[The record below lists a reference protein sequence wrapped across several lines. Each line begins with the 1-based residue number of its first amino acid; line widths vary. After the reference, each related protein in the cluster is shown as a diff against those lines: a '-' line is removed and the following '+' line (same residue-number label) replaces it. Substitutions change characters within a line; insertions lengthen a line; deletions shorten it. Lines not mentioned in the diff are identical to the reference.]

1 MKTKLHLIVIIAL
14 ILVWLI
20 LSADG
25 DMALSAWQP
34 PIGIPRPE
42 FGIEET
48 YRMYDNPANRNPALT
63 YTQNAEG
70 GYYTHYIDNTHP
82 NATDSGNPYGTA
94 SKPRRSFP
102 SQSTI
107 VPGSVIEMHGGPYSF
122 GWYSLKSSG
131 TQAQPIF
138 IRGASGASVAEMP
151 LINYGNIYIS
161 GHYIIIENINF
172 GPNYTNSASIMVR
185 PVYAEDQAHH
195 VSIRNCESGAGMA
208 AGGYLWGVIA
218 ENVVFYNN
226 HIHLYD
232 MVPPD
237 VSAEPDRCGIGI
249 VENSNKVWIV
259 DNHIHHLSG
268 DCVGAGH
275 AANYTA
281 RNYYIGRNIMHDTSE
296 NAVDLKEVENVIVS
310 ENIMYNYAG
319 GSSGSFDGGAMVLHY
334 GPTYSP
340 KNTWV
345 LYNEIY
351 NCNGVG
357 IQVGGDQE
365 HPVYIIG
372 NIIHDIR
379 NGIVAAYMF
388 ESFDLGGEF
397 IFSKL
402 LQKGYVNQEGEVNPN
417 FTGLDAEFKSWFPPG
432 YDQFTYIEQV
442 LNKTLNSLET
452 ANGYR
457 TWNCREVYMINNVFY
472 NVDNGIRSHTPGSGS
487 PLFLHNNI
495 VSKITDDGYHIS
507 LEHSDHRAVSQI
519 SHNIFHQPRGQA
531 TIRWGGALY
540 NLTQFQANTGKG
552 EGCLDADPL
561 FVDAEHNDFR
571 LQAGSP
577 AIDAGIEHSIY
588 QLFQDTFGLD
598 IRVDYS
604 GRTRPQGSGWD
615 IGAYEYTLL
624 PVAVIQNEPK
634 QGYAP
639 LTVSFDGSQSKSPH
653 GDIVRYEWDFGDG
666 STSTKMKTSYIFTSP
681 GEYIVTLKVTDIKE
695 HQGQAQTHIV
705 VFKKEK
711 EFGELPPG
719 CYNNVFNPTKGEK
732 ALIVVEL
739 PKQTHV
745 KLNLY
750 NTRGN
755 KIRELADEQKEAG
768 THKYYWD
775 GKSGNGD
782 VVGSG
787 LYFVHIQAGEYK
799 KTKKIVVVK

>member
-1 MKTKLHLIVIIAL
+1 MKTKLHLIVIIVL
-14 ILVWLI
+14 SLVWLI

-25 DMALSAWQP
+25 DVALSAWQP

-42 FGIEET
+42 FGIEES
-48 YRMYDNPANRNPALT
+48 YRMYDNPANRNPNLT
-63 YTQNAEG
+63 YHQDQEG
-70 GYYTHYIDNTHP
+70 GYYTHYIDNTHL
-82 NATDSGNPYGTA
+82 NATDSDNPYGTA
-94 SKPRRSFP
+94 ERPRVSFP
-102 SQSTI
+102 EQSTI

-131 TQAQPIF
+131 TQTQPIF
-138 IRGASGASVAEMP
+138 WRGPSGASVDEMP
-151 LINYGNIYIS
+151 LINSGDIYIS

-172 GPNYTNSASIMVR
+172 GPNYENSAKIAVR
-185 PVYAEDQAHH
+185 PITVDEEAHH
-195 VSIRNCESGAGMA
+195 VSIRNCESGAGMIA
-208 AGGYLWGVIA
+208 VSYVDGAIA

-237 VSAEPDRCGIGI
+237 VSAEPDRCGVGIGGR
-249 VENSNKVWIV
+249 SNKVWIV

-275 AANYTA
+275 GARYTA

-296 NAVDLKEVENVIVS
+296 NAVDLKEVENIIVS

-319 GSSGSFDGGAMVLHY
+319 GSSGQSYGAAMVLHY

-351 NCNGVG
+351 NCNATG

-379 NGIVAAYMF
+379 NGIVQAYMF

-402 LQKGYVNQEGEVNPN
+402 LDKGYVNQEGEVNPS
-417 FTGLDAEFKSWFPPG
+417 FTGLDDEFKSWFPLD
-432 YDQFTYIEQV
+432 YDQFSYIEEV
-442 LNKTLNSLET
+442 LNKTLNSQET
-452 ANGYR
+452 ATGYR
-457 TWNCREVYMINNVFY
+457 SWNCRAVYMINNVFY
-472 NVDNGIRSHTPGSGS
+472 NNDNGIRHNAIGSAN
-487 PLFLHNNI
+487 PLILYNNI
-495 VSKITDDGYHIS
+495 ISKVSNDGYH
-507 LEHSDHRAVSQI
+507 LFPGGDTPNRAVAEI
-519 SHNIFHQPRGQA
+519 SYNIFYQPQGQA
-531 TIRWGGALY
+531 RIIWGGTTY
-540 NLTQFQANTGKG
+540 NLSQFQQNTGKG

-561 FVDAEHNDFR
+561 FVDPDNNNFS
-571 LQAGSP
+571 LQLGSP

-598 IRVDYS
+598 IRVDYE

-634 QGYAP
+634 QGYTP
-639 LTVSFDGSQSKSPH
+639 LNVSFDGSQSKSPH
-653 GDIVRYEWDFGDG
+653 GDMVSYEWDFGDG
-666 STSTKMKTSYIFTSP
+666 STSTKIKTSHIFTSA
-681 GEYIVTLKVTDIKE
+681 GEYTVTLTVTDELGLK
-695 HQGQAQTHIV
+695 GKSQTRIIV
-705 VFKKEK
+705 FEK

-739 PKQTHV
+739 PKQSHIG
-745 KLNLY
+745 LNLY

-755 KIRELADEQKEAG
+755 KIRELVDEEKEADVY
-768 THKYYWD
+768 KYYWD
-775 GKSGNGD
+775 GKDDSGN

-787 LYFVHIQAGEYK
+787 LYFVHIQAGDYK
-799 KTKKIVVVK
+799 KTKKIVVIK